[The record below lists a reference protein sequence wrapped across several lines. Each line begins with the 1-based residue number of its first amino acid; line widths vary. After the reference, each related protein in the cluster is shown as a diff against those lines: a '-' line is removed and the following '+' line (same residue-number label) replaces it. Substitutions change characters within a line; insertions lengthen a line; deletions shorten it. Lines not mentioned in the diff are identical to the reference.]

1 MNGSNLYQSY
11 DKAMDR
17 QRLEEEFERNAILL
31 LNQQKQSR
39 IDSFKG
45 YFEFLSNNFLSPV
58 YNEGILFPSVSHA
71 FQACRTTD
79 ETTKKA
85 ILNAESLL
93 IVGKI
98 ARRIEDP
105 EDWNLKRLVIM
116 EKLIRDKFRR
126 SKELLEKLKATNP
139 RELIMTY
146 EEESPANLFWGC
158 VKERG
163 QNQLGRIIMKIRN
176 DIMENDELLNWISN
190 CFELITE
197 INYLPEINLTV
208 KKNGETIDH
217 IILKNR
223 PYYLFGN
230 LSSND
235 LKLEHPSISR
245 IHAAIIC
252 DRNNGVILLDLR
264 SKSGTK
270 LDGDLL
276 QDHIPY
282 KLKNGKKINFA
293 MSTRDYFIDIDMT
306 KIQRMYE
313 KEKNKLEDDYELI
326 NKFKENNDDNI
337 DKEMINKSF
346 GLSVNKND
354 NIFVNHIPYEASD
367 VQIKYLFEDQ
377 FGRIK
382 NFRCPV
388 DRDTGRKKGFAFIQ
402 FYDLKSAEEAV
413 SYGIICFKE
422 KDNIFL
428 KIKFADP
435 IPNWDSYNNNYRE
448 ERSNIRRRS
457 RSRSKSRSREDKRKR
472 DKEKE
477 RKRNRRYS
485 KERNGRSRS
494 LSHSRKKYEKYERH
508 EKYENKENK
517 ENQESNNDK
526 NYNSRNKN
534 DRELIKKKSNKSENQ
549 FDKGEEYNNNNKE
562 RNRDRDKDKDRD
574 KYKYSSNKDKKRKRK
589 ISSIS
594 KNDSENESSSSYL
607 SSSSSDNTEKL
618 KSSSEENSDEDNSSS
633 SESEYSRKK

>member
-17 QRLEEEFERNAILL
+17 QRLEEEFERNAIML
-31 LNQQKQSR
+31 LNHQKQSR

-45 YFEFLSNNFLSPV
+45 YFEFLSNNFLTPV
-58 YNEGILFPSVSHA
+58 YNEGILFPSISHA
-71 FQACRTTD
+71 FQANRTTD

-105 EDWNLKRLVIM
+105 EDWSLKRLIIM

-126 SKELLEKLKATNP
+126 SKELLEKLKATSP

-146 EEESPANLFWGC
+146 EEESSANLFWGC

-176 DIMENDELLNWISN
+176 DIIENNELYNWISN
-190 CFELITE
+190 CFDLIGE

-208 KKNGETIDH
+208 KKNGENIDH

-223 PYYLFGN
+223 PFYLFGN

-252 DRNNGVILLDLR
+252 DKNNGVILLDLR
-264 SKSGTK
+264 SKSGTR

-293 MSTRDYFIDIDMT
+293 MSTRDYYIDIDMT

-326 NKFKENNDDNI
+326 NKIKEQNSESINI
-337 DKEMINKSF
+337 DREIIKKSF
-346 GLSVNKND
+346 GLNENKND
-354 NIFVNHIPYEASD
+354 NIFVNHIPYEATD
-367 VQIKYLFEDQ
+367 IQIKYLFEDQ

-388 DRDTGRKKGFAFIQ
+388 DRETGKKKGFAFIQ

-413 SYGIICFKE
+413 NYAIICFKE

-428 KIKFADP
+428 KIKYADP
-435 IPNWDSYNNNYRE
+435 IPNWDNYNYNINRE
-448 ERSNIRRRS
+448 DRSNIRRRSKSKSRS
-457 RSRSKSRSREDKRKR
+457 RSRSKSRKR
-472 DKEKE
+472 DKEKD
-477 RKRNRRYS
+477 RKRHRRYS
-485 KERNGRSRS
+485 KERNNRRRSKSRS
-494 LSHSRKKYEKYERH
+494 KENRSKKYDKYNDSEIKDEK
-508 EKYENKENK
+508 
-517 ENQESNNDK
+517 NNDLSKK
-526 NYNSRNKN
+526 NNSDIIKRKLNESKNEYEERN
-534 DRELIKKKSNKSENQ
+534 
-549 FDKGEEYNNNNKE
+549 EYNNKE
-562 RNRDRDKDKDRD
+562 RNTDRNRNKDKDQD
-574 KYKYSSNKDKKRKRK
+574 KYSFNKDKKRKRK
-589 ISSIS
+589 LSSIS
-594 KNDSENESSSSYL
+594 RNNSDNESSSSYL

-618 KSSSEENSDEDNSSS
+618 KSSSGENSEEDNSSS
-633 SESEYSRKK
+633 SESEYSRKKNKRIRK